1 MFSWC
6 SSLIIL
12 SVYAL
17 VSEAGF
23 KVISYPADDRSD
35 VESHVTGT
43 RWSRSVPG
51 IAEMAVRALLKGTK
65 EVPTNSPVYTRK
77 FLKQGSDLDAVND
90 FNSLNSKIVRTD
102 GYGAIGVIGD
112 IKVKLRMFDGNHG
125 GRPTVQVLDPKRKNS
140 VRIVYTNEQIL

>member
-1 MFSWC
+1 MFSWF

-23 KVISYPADDRSD
+23 KLLSYPADDGSD
-35 VESHVTGT
+35 FESHVTGT
-43 RWSRSVPG
+43 RWLRSVPG
-51 IAEMAVRALLKGTK
+51 IAEMAVKTLLKGTR
-65 EVPTNSPVYTRK
+65 EVPTNSQIYRK
-77 FLKQGSDLDAVND
+77 FLKHGSDLDAVND

-112 IKVKLRMFDGNHG
+112 IKVKLRMSDGNYG

-140 VRIVYTNEQIL
+140 LRIVYTNKF